1 MKVVELFVPFL
12 LLFCTTVSGLGNQFL
27 NRFLCGKEPVSCDAQ
42 ISSGKVLSDL
52 CQDLVLELE
61 QEQASTDL
69 GVVVYFQV
77 Q

>member
-27 NRFLCGKEPVSCDAQ
+27 NRFLCGKEPVSCDAE